1 MLGSVRQEHLNWPV
15 RLLIALAILP
25 VSALWAQDLT
35 GTWQGISRNPDT
47 KEELRTVLK
56 IASSEGNPIKANFWS
71 IDQTYLVFPAT
82 LTVQGSVVK
91 MNIPGIGAEYSA
103 KLSADGNTM
112 TGTLK
117 GFSVP
122 VTWTL
127 KRVSADQA
135 WTIPKPPTPAKPLG
149 AADPIF
155 EVATIKLSRP
165 DTIGGGRGGRVQ
177 GGNVALLNMTLADL
191 VTFVYDVH
199 GHQIIGAPAWTTTEK
214 YDVTAK
220 AEGEGQPT
228 QEQLKVMLRK
238 LLADR
243 FQLAVHKEQRELPVY
258 TLSVAKG
265 GVKISRNDPK
275 NETTGVIFR
284 GPGSVLLNN
293 VSMDDLCK
301 MLQNAVL
308 DRPVVNQTGVAG
320 QYDFSLVWTPD
331 QIAPAAPNPNSLA
344 PGDRGDALPDIYTAI
359 QQQLGLKIDGTK
371 MGIEVL
377 VVDKVE
383 KPTEN

>member
-1 MLGSVRQEHLNWPV
+1 MKHLV
-15 RLLIALAILP
+15 AFALLSTCSLF
-25 VSALWAQDLT
+25 AQDLA

-56 IASSEGNPIKANFWS
+56 IASSDGNPIKANFWS

-82 LTVQGSVVK
+82 LTVEGSVVK
-91 MNIPGIGAEYSA
+91 MSIPGIGASYQA

-127 KRVSADQA
+127 KRVSASEA
-135 WTIPKPPTPAKPLG
+135 WTIPKPPTPPKPL
-149 AADPIF
+149 ASADPVF

-165 DTIGGGRGGRVQ
+165 DSKERGRGGRLQ
-177 GGNVALLNMTLADL
+177 GGNFAMQNMTLMDL
-191 VTFVYDVH
+191 LTFAYDVH
-199 GHQIIGAPAWTTTEK
+199 PHQVIGAPAWSTTEK
-214 YDVTAK
+214 YDITAK
-220 AEGEGQPT
+220 AEGQGQPD
-228 QEQLKVMLRK
+228 QEQLRVMLRK
-238 LLADR
+238 LLAER
-243 FQLAVHKEQRELPVY
+243 LQWAFHKEQRELPVY

-265 GVKISRNDPK
+265 GVKVSKNDPN

-284 GPGSVLLNN
+284 GPGSVLFNN
-293 VSMDDLCK
+293 VTMDDLGK
-301 MLQNAVL
+301 MLQNTTV
-308 DRPVVNQTGVAG
+308 DRPVINQTGVSG
-320 QYDFSLVWTPD
+320 KYEFSLVWTPE
-331 QIAPAAPNPNSLA
+331 QLLNAPPNANAPVPGADA
-344 PGDRGDALPDIYTAI
+344 PPDLYTAI

-371 MGIEVL
+371 MRIEVL

-383 KPTEN
+383 KPSEN